1 MMFLLMVR
9 VSDPLV
15 PRSIFGVLNT
25 LLYFPSGA
33 VYPING
39 FPRWMRILSSFDPF
53 TYAVHA
59 FKSLLLKNTP
69 LIAIAGDLTYLAL
82 FALLSMLLAT
92 WLFQR
97 TL

>member
-1 MMFLLMVR
+1 MR
-9 VSDPLV
+9 VM
-15 PRSIFGVLNT
+15 
-25 LLYFPSGA
+25 A
-33 VYPING
+33 K
-39 FPRWMRILSSFDPF
+39 FDPF

-69 LIAIAGDLTYLAL
+69 LVAIGGDLTYLTL
-82 FALLSMLLAT
+82 FAIVSMLLAT